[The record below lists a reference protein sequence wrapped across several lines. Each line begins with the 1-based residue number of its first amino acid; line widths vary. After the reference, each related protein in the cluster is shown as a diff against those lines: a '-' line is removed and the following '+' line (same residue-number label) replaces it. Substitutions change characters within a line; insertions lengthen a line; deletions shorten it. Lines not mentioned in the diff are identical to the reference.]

1 MLKNETIK
9 RFWFWPL
16 LLGVAAFS
24 GLFLFAVPIKLEAYA
39 PAENGTLY
47 VYLQWKLIIV
57 DPNGE
62 EETIRC
68 RFDKLSGI
76 EIDEDKIALHYE
88 TAVENYLLDE
98 KRVVSGTSLQKPYK
112 KQKLKEPI
120 TVGGSTYTYKNTWG
134 RWSIIQT
141 TPDGDS
147 IVRYRMSAAGYA
159 ALIIGGV
166 FGLFAFITMIPL
178 TIHMWKNYEYKK
190 VGIFWVTVQKD
201 PKEEDAKWIKKGVDR

>member
-1 MLKNETIK
+1 MLKKETIK

-16 LLGVAAFS
+16 LLAVAVFAGF
-24 GLFLFAVPIKLEAYA
+24 FLFAVPTKLEAYA
-39 PAENGTLY
+39 PAEDGT
-47 VYLQWKLIIV
+47 VYAFLRWKLIII

-62 EETIRC
+62 EKTIHC

-76 EIDEDKIALHYE
+76 EIGEDKITLHYE
-88 TAVENYLLDE
+88 TAVEDYLLDE
-98 KRVVSGTSLQKPYK
+98 NRFESRTHLEEPYK

-120 TVGGSTYTYKNTWG
+120 TVGGSTYKYKNTWG

-141 TPDGDS
+141 TPDGES

-159 ALIIGGV
+159 ALIVGGV
-166 FGLFAFITMIPL
+166 FGLSAFITMIPL

-190 VGIFWVTVQKD
+190 EGIFGSQF
-201 PKEEDAKWIKKGVDR
+201 KKIQR